1 MKFTPR
7 KVNAFLLFKLPSAFF
22 TGVRLKSLTNDRA
35 VVKVTHKWVNQ
46 NPFKSMFW
54 AVQGM
59 ASELSTGILVMKE
72 IDASNKK
79 ISMLVTNMNGTFTK
93 KATGKIRFEC
103 NDGKLIRETI
113 QKAIDTG
120 EGQTVTVISEGFNE
134 EGVSVSKFEY
144 EWSLKVK
151 N

>member
-7 KVNAFLLFKLPSAFF
+7 KVNTFLFFKLPAAFF
-22 TGVRLKSLTNDRA
+22 TGVRLTSLTNDTA
-35 VVKVTHKWVNQ
+35 IVKVTHRWVNQ

-72 IDASNKK
+72 IAASNKK

-113 QKAIDTG
+113 QKAIKTG
-120 EGQTVTVISEGFNE
+120 EGQTIIVISQGFNE

-151 N
+151 